1 MGPNN
6 LRRQICLV
14 LNHLFPFFNHF
25 LISWHLIVLN
35 SSLISFAV
43 DSKVGTIGAF
53 RYSVSHFE
61 SCLSHHWN

>member
-14 LNHLFPFFNHF
+14 LNRLFPFYHH

-43 DSKVGTIGAF
+43 DGKVGIIGAF
-53 RYSVSHFE
+53 RYSVSHFKRR
-61 SCLSHHWN
+61 LSHQWN